1 MATDLDRIR
10 RTLCQALCADVR
22 VVERPGD
29 ALFVET
35 PFVFPDG
42 DAYAIYLEPLRS
54 GGFRVT
60 DAGHTL
66 MHMSYDNEVQK
77 FREGARG
84 RLFEQIL
91 ADMGLR
97 EDDGEFF
104 VEASGED
111 LGRAVVRFGQALT
124 KLHDLTFLN
133 RARVESSFYDDL
145 WEAMTKVVGVDRIT
159 RDYVYSSMPNAGDYP
174 IDYRIDGATEPLF
187 VFGIPNR
194 DKARLATI
202 VLEHLLRADA
212 RFRSLLVFAN
222 QQEMPRADL
231 ARLSNVGGEMV
242 SSLDAQEDLRR
253 KILKLAA

>member
-1 MATDLDRIR
+1 MAADVMRIQES
-10 RTLCQALCADVR
+10 LCRALCADVR
-22 VVERPGD
+22 VVERPGGS
-29 ALFVET
+29 LFVEA

-42 DAYAIYLEPLRS
+42 DAYSIYLETLPG

-66 MHMSYDNEVQK
+66 MHLSYDNEIQK
-77 FREGARG
+77 LRDGARG

-91 ADMGLR
+91 AGLGLR

-104 VEASGED
+104 VESSADD
-111 LGRAVVRFGQALT
+111 LGRSVMRFGQGLT
-124 KLHDLTFLN
+124 QLHDLTFLN
-133 RARVESSFYDDL
+133 RARVESTFYEDL
-145 WEAMTKVVGVDRIT
+145 WESMTRIVGAERIV
-159 RDYVYSSMPNAGDYP
+159 RDYVYPDMPNADDYP
-174 IDYRIDGATEPLF
+174 IDYRIEASPEPLF

-222 QQEMPRADL
+222 QQELPRADL

-253 KILKLAA
+253 KLLKLAA